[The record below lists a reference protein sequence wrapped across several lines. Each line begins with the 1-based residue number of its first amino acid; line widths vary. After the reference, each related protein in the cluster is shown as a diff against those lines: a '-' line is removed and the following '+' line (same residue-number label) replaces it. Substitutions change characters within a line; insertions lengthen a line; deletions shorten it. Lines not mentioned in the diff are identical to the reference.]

1 MRVPGRRRRPVS
13 RIPECPVKRCLL
25 PMAVAAILFPLAC
38 ADARADTADSA
49 TAVAGEVAAPTTLD
63 AMIVTGTRGSNRTQF
78 DTLAPVDVFSREEIQ
93 AIESTDLSDVLAQLV
108 PSFVVQRLPM
118 ADGQVF
124 VRPATLRGLS
134 PDQTLVLV
142 NGRRMH
148 RSALL
153 GSRGAQGPDL
163 SQIPTSAIKRIEVLR
178 DGASAQYG
186 SDAIAGVINII
197 LDDSIGSE
205 FTLGVSEYAEG
216 DGSGRRFGARTGVG
230 LGQAG
235 VLSLFLDYDSS
246 DATSRS
252 RQRPDAIAF
261 QNAHPELK
269 VPDPVQRWGQPDL
282 ENRRLGFN
290 LKLPFGQTAEAY
302 AHGLYNSG
310 EGVSDFNWRN
320 PDGTASV
327 YKPTAVF
334 PGWDVRSLYPTGFSP
349 KYGSDYDDLQLVAG
363 VRGQFTPDLSW
374 DVSGAYGRNRIEYT
388 LDESINA
395 SLGPASPTSFYL
407 GRLSQVEKNL
417 NADFV
422 YGLPLAV
429 LAAPLNIA
437 FGAEFREETYGVDAG
452 DPASYAIGPG
462 AAAGLAGNSNG
473 APGFGPDNAG
483 RWSQRSHAAYVDVEA
498 PLSTRWNVGAAARYE
513 RFSSFGGT
521 LDGKLSTRFE
531 VTPALA
537 LRGSV
542 STGFR
547 APTPGQLYTTST
559 VQGLDTVT
567 LQVFTSGRLSPSDP
581 LARQL
586 GASALKPEQSR
597 TTSLGLAW
605 RNDAG
610 LSGSVDLYDIK
621 VTDRF
626 SQSAAFQIPAGIPNP
641 MGYTSVSYFT
651 NDFDTTTRGV
661 DLVGSWVG
669 DAGPGRLNLTLG
681 WNYNRT
687 QVDKGATSV
696 ATSQTQRV
704 IFEERLP
711 RQKGTFSADY
721 AIGNWSVLAKLRH
734 YGAWTDSTGNATG
747 DIFQR
752 FGDMQFFDLALAY
765 RFNAGNSL
773 RIGADNLFDRYPD
786 EAVFQASRG
795 LVYSRNAPYDTDGR
809 NVYAEYR
816 VKF

>member
-1 MRVPGRRRRPVS
+1 
-13 RIPECPVKRCLL
+13 
-25 PMAVAAILFPLAC
+25 MAVGAVLFPLAC
-38 ADARADTADSA
+38 TDARAA
-49 TAVAGEVAAPTTLD
+49 TATAAGADAAAQPTTLD

-78 DTLAPVDVFSREEIQ
+78 DTLAPVDVFSQEEIQ
-93 AIESTDLSDVLAQLV
+93 AVESTDLSDVLAQLV

-142 NGRRMH
+142 NGRRFH

-205 FTLGVSEYAEG
+205 FTLGASEYAEG
-216 DGSGRRFGARTGVG
+216 DGSARRFGARTGVG

-235 VLSLFLDYDSS
+235 VLSLFLDYDTA

-261 QNAHPELK
+261 QNAHPELQ

-327 YKPTAVF
+327 YRPTAVF

-395 SLGPASPTSFYL
+395 SLGPASPTAFYL

-422 YGLPLAV
+422 YALPLAA
-429 LAAPLNIA
+429 LPAPLNIA

-498 PLSTRWNVGAAARYE
+498 PVSARWNVGAAARYE

-521 LDGKLSTRFE
+521 LDGKLSSRFE
-531 VTPALA
+531 ITPAFA

-567 LQVFTSGRLSPSDP
+567 LQVFTSGRLSPNDP
-581 LARQL
+581 LARLL
-586 GASALKPEQSR
+586 GARALKPEQSR
-597 TTSLGLAW
+597 TASLGLAW

-626 SQSAAFQIPAGIPNP
+626 SQSASFQIPAGVPNP

-711 RQKGTFSADY
+711 RQKGTVSANYD
-721 AIGNWSVLAKLRH
+721 IGNWTVLGKLRH
-734 YGAWTDSTGNATG
+734 YGAWTDATGNATG

-752 FGDMQFFDLALAY
+752 FGDIQFFDLAVAY

-816 VKF
+816 VAF

>member
-1 MRVPGRRRRPVS
+1 M
-13 RIPECPVKRCLL
+13 KRCLL

-261 QNAHPELK
+261 QNAHPELQ

-310 EGVSDFNWRN
+310 EGISDFNWRN

-327 YKPTAVF
+327 YKPTVVF

-407 GRLSQVEKNL
+407 GRLSQVEKNV

-752 FGDMQFFDLALAY
+752 IGDMQFFDLALAY

>member
-1 MRVPGRRRRPVS
+1 M
-13 RIPECPVKRCLL
+13 KRCLL

-261 QNAHPELK
+261 QNAHPELQ

-310 EGVSDFNWRN
+310 EGISDFNWRN

-407 GRLSQVEKNL
+407 GRLSQVEKNV

>member
-1 MRVPGRRRRPVS
+1 
-13 RIPECPVKRCLL
+13 VKRCLL

>member
-1 MRVPGRRRRPVS
+1 M
-13 RIPECPVKRCLL
+13 KRCLL
-25 PMAVAAILFPLAC
+25 TMAVGAVLFPLAC
-38 ADARADTADSA
+38 TDARAA
-49 TAVAGEVAAPTTLD
+49 TATAAGADAAAQPTTLD

-78 DTLAPVDVFSREEIQ
+78 DTLAPVDVFSQEEIQ
-93 AIESTDLSDVLAQLV
+93 AVESTDLSDVLAQLV

-142 NGRRMH
+142 NGRRFH

-205 FTLGVSEYAEG
+205 FTLGASEYAEG
-216 DGSGRRFGARTGVG
+216 DGSARRFGARTGVG

-235 VLSLFLDYDSS
+235 VLSLFLDYDTA

-261 QNAHPELK
+261 QNAHPELQ

-327 YKPTAVF
+327 YRPTAVF

-395 SLGPASPTSFYL
+395 SLGPASPTAFYL

-422 YGLPLAV
+422 YALPLAA
-429 LAAPLNIA
+429 LPAPLNIA

-498 PLSTRWNVGAAARYE
+498 PVSARWNVGAAARYE

-521 LDGKLSTRFE
+521 LDGKLSSRFE
-531 VTPALA
+531 ITPAFA

-567 LQVFTSGRLSPSDP
+567 LQVFTSGRLSPNDP
-581 LARQL
+581 LARLL
-586 GASALKPEQSR
+586 GARALKPEQSR
-597 TTSLGLAW
+597 TASLGLAW

-626 SQSAAFQIPAGIPNP
+626 SQSASFQIPAGVPNP

-711 RQKGTFSADY
+711 RQKGTVSANYD
-721 AIGNWSVLAKLRH
+721 IGNWTVLGKLRH
-734 YGAWTDSTGNATG
+734 YGAWTDATGNATG

-752 FGDMQFFDLALAY
+752 FGDIQFFDLAVAY

-773 RIGADNLFDRYPD
+773 RIGVDNLFDRYPD

-816 VKF
+816 VAF

>member
-1 MRVPGRRRRPVS
+1 M
-13 RIPECPVKRCLL
+13 KRCLL

-261 QNAHPELK
+261 QNGHPELK

-661 DLVGSWVG
+661 DLVGNWVG

-816 VKF
+816 VK

>member
-1 MRVPGRRRRPVS
+1 M
-13 RIPECPVKRCLL
+13 KRCLL

-261 QNAHPELK
+261 QNAHPELQ

-349 KYGSDYDDLQLVAG
+349 RYGSDYDDLQLVAG

-407 GRLSQVEKNL
+407 GRLSQVEKNV

>member
-1 MRVPGRRRRPVS
+1 M
-13 RIPECPVKRCLL
+13 KRCLL

-261 QNAHPELK
+261 QNAHPELQ

-349 KYGSDYDDLQLVAG
+349 RYGSDYDDLQLVAG

-407 GRLSQVEKNL
+407 GRLSQVEKNV

-498 PLSTRWNVGAAARYE
+498 PLSMRWNVGAAARYE

>member
-1 MRVPGRRRRPVS
+1 M
-13 RIPECPVKRCLL
+13 KRCLL

-261 QNAHPELK
+261 QNAHPELQ

-334 PGWDVRSLYPTGFSP
+334 PGWDVRSLYPAGFSP

-407 GRLSQVEKNL
+407 GRLSQVEKNV

>member
-1 MRVPGRRRRPVS
+1 
-13 RIPECPVKRCLL
+13 
-25 PMAVAAILFPLAC
+25 MAVAAILFPLAC

-261 QNAHPELK
+261 QNAHPELQ

-310 EGVSDFNWRN
+310 EGISDFNWRN

-327 YKPTAVF
+327 YKPTVVF

-374 DVSGAYGRNRIEYT
+374 DVSGSYGRNRIEYT

-407 GRLSQVEKNL
+407 GRLSQVEKNV

>member
-1 MRVPGRRRRPVS
+1 M
-13 RIPECPVKRCLL
+13 KRCLL

-261 QNAHPELK
+261 QNAHPELQ

-310 EGVSDFNWRN
+310 EGISDFNWRN

-407 GRLSQVEKNL
+407 GRLSQVEKNV

-531 VTPALA
+531 VTQALA

>member
-1 MRVPGRRRRPVS
+1 M
-13 RIPECPVKRCLL
+13 KRCLL

-261 QNAHPELK
+261 QNAHPELQ

-407 GRLSQVEKNL
+407 GRLSQVEKNV

>member
-1 MRVPGRRRRPVS
+1 M
-13 RIPECPVKRCLL
+13 KRCLL

-661 DLVGSWVG
+661 DLVGNWVG

>member
-1 MRVPGRRRRPVS
+1 M
-13 RIPECPVKRCLL
+13 KRCLL

-78 DTLAPVDVFSREEIQ
+78 DTLVPVDVFSREEIQ

-261 QNAHPELK
+261 QNAHPELQ

-349 KYGSDYDDLQLVAG
+349 RYGSDYDDLQLVAG

-374 DVSGAYGRNRIEYT
+374 DVSGSYGRNRIEYT

-407 GRLSQVEKNL
+407 GRLSQVEKNV

>member
-1 MRVPGRRRRPVS
+1 
-13 RIPECPVKRCLL
+13 
-25 PMAVAAILFPLAC
+25 MAVAAILFPLAC

-261 QNAHPELK
+261 QNAHPELQ

-407 GRLSQVEKNL
+407 GRLSQVEKNV

>member
-1 MRVPGRRRRPVS
+1 
-13 RIPECPVKRCLL
+13 
-25 PMAVAAILFPLAC
+25 MAVAAILFPLAC

-261 QNAHPELK
+261 QNAHPELQ

-349 KYGSDYDDLQLVAG
+349 RYGSDYDDLQLVAG

-407 GRLSQVEKNL
+407 GRLSQVEKNV

-498 PLSTRWNVGAAARYE
+498 PLSMRWNVGAAARYE

>member
-1 MRVPGRRRRPVS
+1 M
-13 RIPECPVKRCLL
+13 KRCLL
-25 PMAVAAILFPLAC
+25 TMAVGAVLFPLAC
-38 ADARADTADSA
+38 TDARAA
-49 TAVAGEVAAPTTLD
+49 TATAGADAAAQPTTLD

-78 DTLAPVDVFSREEIQ
+78 DTLAPVDVFSQEEIQ
-93 AIESTDLSDVLAQLV
+93 AVESTDLSDVLAQLV

-142 NGRRMH
+142 NGRRFH

-205 FTLGVSEYAEG
+205 FTLGASEYAEG
-216 DGSGRRFGARTGVG
+216 DGSARRFGARTGVS

-235 VLSLFLDYDSS
+235 VLSLFLDYDTA

-261 QNAHPELK
+261 QNAHPELQ

-327 YKPTAVF
+327 YRPTAVF

-363 VRGQFTPDLSW
+363 VRGHFTPDLSW

-395 SLGPASPTSFYL
+395 SLGPASPTAFYL

-422 YGLPLAV
+422 YALPLAA
-429 LAAPLNIA
+429 LPAPLNIA

-498 PLSTRWNVGAAARYE
+498 PVSARWNVGAAARYE

-521 LDGKLSTRFE
+521 LDGKLSSRFE
-531 VTPALA
+531 ITPAFA

-567 LQVFTSGRLSPSDP
+567 LQVFTSGRLSPNDP
-581 LARQL
+581 LARLL
-586 GASALKPEQSR
+586 GARALKPEQSR
-597 TTSLGLAW
+597 TASLGLAW

-626 SQSAAFQIPAGIPNP
+626 SQSASFQIPAGVPNP

-711 RQKGTFSADY
+711 RQKGTFSANYD
-721 AIGNWSVLAKLRH
+721 IGNWTVLGKLRH
-734 YGAWTDSTGNATG
+734 YGAWTDATGNATG

-752 FGDMQFFDLALAY
+752 FGDMQFFDLAVAY

-816 VKF
+816 VAF

>member
-1 MRVPGRRRRPVS
+1 
-13 RIPECPVKRCLL
+13 
-25 PMAVAAILFPLAC
+25 MAVAAILFPLAC

-261 QNAHPELK
+261 QNAHPELQ

-407 GRLSQVEKNL
+407 GRLSQVEKNV

-795 LVYSRNAPYDTDGR
+795 LVYSRNAPYDTDGA
-809 NVYAEYR
+809 NLYAQYR
-816 VKF
+816 LTF

>member
-1 MRVPGRRRRPVS
+1 
-13 RIPECPVKRCLL
+13 
-25 PMAVAAILFPLAC
+25 MAVAAILFPLAC

-261 QNAHPELK
+261 QNAHPELQ

-374 DVSGAYGRNRIEYT
+374 GVSGAYGRNRIEYT

-407 GRLSQVEKNL
+407 GRLSQVEKNV

>member
-1 MRVPGRRRRPVS
+1 
-13 RIPECPVKRCLL
+13 
-25 PMAVAAILFPLAC
+25 MAVAAILFPLAC

-261 QNAHPELK
+261 QNAHPELQ

-374 DVSGAYGRNRIEYT
+374 DVSGSYGRNRIEYT

-407 GRLSQVEKNL
+407 GRLSQVEKNV

-531 VTPALA
+531 FTPALA

>member
-1 MRVPGRRRRPVS
+1 M
-13 RIPECPVKRCLL
+13 KRCLL

-49 TAVAGEVAAPTTLD
+49 TAVAGEVAVPTTLD

-261 QNAHPELK
+261 QNAHPELQ

-310 EGVSDFNWRN
+310 EGISDFNWRN

-407 GRLSQVEKNL
+407 GRLSQVEKNV

>member
-1 MRVPGRRRRPVS
+1 
-13 RIPECPVKRCLL
+13 
-25 PMAVAAILFPLAC
+25 MAVAAILFPLAC

-261 QNAHPELK
+261 QNAHPELQ

-310 EGVSDFNWRN
+310 EGISDFNWRN

-407 GRLSQVEKNL
+407 GRLSQVEKNV

>member
-1 MRVPGRRRRPVS
+1 M
-13 RIPECPVKRCLL
+13 KRCLL

-422 YGLPLAV
+422 YGLPLAL

-661 DLVGSWVG
+661 DLVGNWVG

>member
-1 MRVPGRRRRPVS
+1 
-13 RIPECPVKRCLL
+13 
-25 PMAVAAILFPLAC
+25 MAVAAILFPLAC

-661 DLVGSWVG
+661 DLVGNWVG

>member
-1 MRVPGRRRRPVS
+1 M
-13 RIPECPVKRCLL
+13 KRCLL

-498 PLSTRWNVGAAARYE
+498 PLSTRWNVGAAVRYE

>member
-1 MRVPGRRRRPVS
+1 M
-13 RIPECPVKRCLL
+13 KRCLL

-407 GRLSQVEKNL
+407 GRLSQVEKNV

>member
-1 MRVPGRRRRPVS
+1 M
-13 RIPECPVKRCLL
+13 KRCLL

-261 QNAHPELK
+261 QNAHPELQ

-407 GRLSQVEKNL
+407 GRLSQVEKNV

-498 PLSTRWNVGAAARYE
+498 PLSMRWNVGAAARYE